1 LLPRL
6 NDAGGEPLAQALAN
20 EPSSDDPEFMKAL
33 DTIRLCVDFC
43 SSHPQI
49 DLLRR
54 QIDSLRSKRIDPGAE
69 LDIETASRIDAC
81 YTDCFRDNPQ
91 AETIIDDVHQYWRRY
106 IDRAFPLIW
115 IDKENGVAIFSLM
128 FNAVSGRATL
138 GTNAIGHLD
147 RAQAERLIQWLRDLD
162 SVIKTVIVMEHYPIA
177 RGPNEI
183 MPVPP
188 WPKTLSP
195 TKWWNDVKDS
205 KMYAYAFLVNNQGAG
220 AEVLRTM
227 RDMAEAHRDRSYF
240 LLFGH
245 RHQKKIKQDFCVELK
260 CGRRTQ

>member
-1 LLPRL
+1 
-6 NDAGGEPLAQALAN
+6 
-20 EPSSDDPEFMKAL
+20 M
-33 DTIRLCVDFC
+33 
-43 SSHPQI
+43 PQ
-49 DLLRR
+49 
-54 QIDSLRSKRIDPGAE
+54 
-69 LDIETASRIDAC
+69 
-81 YTDCFRDNPQ
+81 
-91 AETIIDDVHQYWRRY
+91 TIIDDVHQYWRRY

-177 RGPNEI
+177 RWPNEI

-245 RHQKKIKQDFCVELK
+245 RHLQTLGKLGNVTLVEAPNVAARHAGFYLGTK
-260 CGRRTQ
+260 RPDTGASIAWCPLPFSR